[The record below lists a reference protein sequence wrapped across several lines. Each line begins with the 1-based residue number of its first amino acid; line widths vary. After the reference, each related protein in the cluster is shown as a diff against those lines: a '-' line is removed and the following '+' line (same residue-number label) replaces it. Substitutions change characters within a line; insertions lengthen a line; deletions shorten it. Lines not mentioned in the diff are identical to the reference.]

1 VVATV
6 ADYTPVFTGG
16 KIPFTSQASATITGG
31 QLVLQSGANTVAPTA
46 GASAIV
52 VGVAAHDAAT
62 GAKVTVWP
70 LPGVTHEVI
79 STGTIAAGAGIVSG
93 AAGVAADSAG
103 IAAAAA
109 AGTLLGIAETGAT
122 GGALVRFI
130 GR

>member
-1 VVATV
+1 M

-16 KIPFTSQASATITGG
+16 AFPFTMQVVTGAVTGG
-31 QLVLQSGANTVAPTA
+31 TFVSAAGNGLVATSGAASTTVL
-46 GASAIV
+46 
-52 VGVAAHDAAT
+52 GVAAHDAIV

-70 LPGVTHEVI
+70 LAGVTHEI
-79 STGTIAAGAGIVSG
+79 TSTGTIAAGDGIASG
-93 AAGVAADSAG
+93 AAGVAATVAVATG
-103 IAAAAA
+103 AA